1 MEKTT
6 KNGIHR
12 ITQADGKTIAWAEES
27 GVKVLEKMDI
37 TLKILQN
44 RRTAAVRGLASF
56 R

>member
-27 GVKVLEKMDI
+27 GVKVLEKDG
-37 TLKILQN
+37 N
-44 RRTAAVRGLASF
+44 NNCRPGADGF
-56 R
+56 RAGYE

>member
-27 GVKVLEKMDI
+27 GVKVLEKD
-37 TLKILQN
+37 
-44 RRTAAVRGLASF
+44 GY
-56 R
+56 